1 MDLAQRPGV
10 IHLEIGQ
17 PDFPTPAHIVAAANH
32 AAERGHIG
40 YTANAGLPELCEA
53 LAAKLQRENGI
64 RVSSE
69 QIIVTIG
76 AMGALYGS
84 LLSVLEP
91 GDQLLVPDP
100 GYPNYRMTAELCGAE
115 SVPYPLPAADGYQPD
130 LDALAAAIS
139 PRTKAIVVGSPSN
152 PTGTVIHRD
161 RLQGIVELAERH
173 DLYLVSD
180 ECYEKIVFDG
190 THVSPASL
198 GAAESLLHGRQLLQ
212 ELRHDRL
219 AGRLRR
225 LPQADRS
232 AVGEAAGGDRVVRA
246 RALPARSTGSARRA
260 AGVRRRHGRR
270 LPQAARFGL

>member
-115 SVPYPLPAADGYQPD
+115 WVPYPLPAADGYQPD
-130 LDALAAAIS
+130 LNALASAIS
-139 PRTKAIVVGSPSN
+139 PRTKAIVDRQPVESHRNRHPSG
-152 PTGTVIHRD
+152 PSARHRRAGRTPRPLCGQRRVLRED
-161 RLQGIVELAERH
+161 RVRRH
-173 DLYLVSD
+173 PRQPG
-180 ECYEKIVFDG
+180 EPRRRG
-190 THVSPASL
+190 
-198 GAAESLLHGRQLLQ
+198 SLLHGRQLLQ
-212 ELRHDRL
+212 ELRDDRL
-219 AGRLRR
+219 ADRLRR
-225 LPQADRS
+225 LPQADR
-232 AVGEAAGGDRVVRA
+232 AVAGEAPGGDRVLRA
-246 RALPARSTGSARRA
+246 GALSARGAGGARRA
-260 AGVRRRHGRR
+260 AGLRRRHGHR
-270 LPQAARFGL
+270 LPRAPRSGL